1 MSRSCCNS
9 HYKGQDPLGH
19 LLEARSKGYS
29 AGAEPHGL
37 ELSGKAR
44 AFWDSARSSIVFI
57 AIFSF
62 LTLSIPTL
70 FSISIPALQN
80 ASALLTLLVPGSI
93 SFTLWLTGRSFFI
106 AKSRLE
112 KMQRVM
118 LEEKREIEENRDE
131 EKSELKDIYALKGFE
146 GKLLDEVV
154 EVLASD
160 KNRLLQ
166 IMLEEELGVARFSQ
180 EHPIKQSF
188 FAGLGAF
195 IFGIATAFCFAYLPL
210 MPATFTM
217 LGLFVLSASAIA
229 KIERAPFI
237 GSVVWQLAIA
247 VATLGFLH
255 FFIKAL

>member
-9 HYKGQDPLGH
+9 HYEGKEPLGH
-19 LLEARSKGYS
+19 LLEARAKGYG

-37 ELSGKAR
+37 ELSGMKR
-44 AFWDSARSSIVFI
+44 AFWDSARSSVMIM

-62 LTLSIPTL
+62 LILSIPHIFSKPTFPLEDTTSL
-70 FSISIPALQN
+70 FI
-80 ASALLTLLVPGSI
+80 LLITCAFSL
-93 SFTLWLTGRSFFI
+93 TLWLAGRSFFL
-106 AKSRLE
+106 ARSRLE
-112 KMQRVM
+112 KMERVM
-118 LEEKREIEENRDE
+118 LEEKREIEENREE

-188 FAGLGAF
+188 FAGLGAL
-195 IFGIATAFCFAYLPL
+195 IFTSAIAFSFAYLPL
-210 MPATFTM
+210 LPATFTL
-217 LGLFVLSASAIA
+217 LGAFLVSALAIA
-229 KIERAPFI
+229 KIEGAPLI
-237 GSVVWQLAIA
+237 TSAVWQLAIA
-247 VATLGFLH
+247 TVTLGFLH